1 MIGSI
6 LNVIDNSG
14 ARKAMCIKVLNKNP
28 KCRARLGDKI
38 IVVVK
43 RATPGKRVRTHDI
56 QRALLVRDTQ
66 PYYRKQ
72 GAYIKFSKAA
82 CVILKKDGQPLAK
95 RIHGPVCKEIREMGH
110 IKIISLSSRAF

>member
-1 MIGSI
+1 MVGQV

-14 ARKAMCIKVLNKNP
+14 ARRAMCIKVLKKNP
-28 KCRARLGDKI
+28 KCRARLGDYI

-43 RATPGKRVRTHDI
+43 RATPGKKVRTHQI
-56 QRALLVRDTQ
+56 HRALLVRDSK

-72 GAYIKFSKAA
+72 GAYIKFSQAA

-110 IKIISLSSRAF
+110 IKIISLSSLAL